1 MTATIRLQQEPFD
14 AAAEARALTR
24 GRTDVGAVVTFT
36 GICRGDEDG
45 EPIAGLTL
53 EHYPGMAEAE
63 IARHVEAAEHRWS
76 LRGITVIH
84 RHGRIAPGEDIVLV
98 VTASSHRHDAFAAAE
113 SPIAAQQPDEKFVSF
128 AGQFLVAT
136 PSMEDPRF
144 ARTVIL
150 IARHNKDG
158 AFGLIINRPAA
169 ERPLSQLLEA
179 LGEKGAPV
187 NGTVRLFAG
196 GPVQPELGFVI
207 HSPDYHGPQTLEVDG
222 RVSVTMSLDILR
234 DIGAGKGPQKSLIEF
249 GYAGWGS
256 GQL

>member
-1 MTATIRLQQEPFD
+1 MWLVRPILALAALLALITAR
-14 AAAEARALTR
+14 
-24 GRTDVGAVVTFT
+24 
-36 GICRGDEDG
+36 
-45 EPIAGLTL
+45 
-53 EHYPGMAEAE
+53 
-63 IARHVEAAEHRWS
+63 
-76 LRGITVIH
+76 
-84 RHGRIAPGEDIVLV
+84 
-98 VTASSHRHDAFAAAE
+98 
-113 SPIAAQQPDEKFVSF
+113 SPIAAQQPDEKFVSL

-144 ARTVIL
+144 ARSVIL

-179 LGEKGAPV
+179 LGEKGPPV

-222 RVSVTMSLDILR
+222 HVSVTMSLDILR
-234 DIGAGKGPQKSLIEF
+234 DIATGKGPQKSLIEF
-249 GYAGWGS
+249 GYAGWGP
-256 GQL
+256 GQLEGEIARRSWTTVPADGKLIFDEDREKLWDIVYALRIQDL

>member
-1 MTATIRLQQEPFD
+1 MWLVRPILAL
-14 AAAEARALTR
+14 AALLALIAAR
-24 GRTDVGAVVTFT
+24 
-36 GICRGDEDG
+36 
-45 EPIAGLTL
+45 
-53 EHYPGMAEAE
+53 
-63 IARHVEAAEHRWS
+63 
-76 LRGITVIH
+76 
-84 RHGRIAPGEDIVLV
+84 
-98 VTASSHRHDAFAAAE
+98 
-113 SPIAAQQPDEKFVSF
+113 SPIAAQQPDEKFVSL

-179 LGEKGAPV
+179 LGEKGSPV

-196 GPVQPELGFVI
+196 GPVQPELGFVM
-207 HSPDYHGPQTLEVDG
+207 HSPDYMGPQTLEVDG

-234 DIGAGKGPQKSLIEF
+234 DIATGKGPQKSLIMF

-256 GQL
+256 GQLEGEIARRSWTTAPADGKLIFDEDRSKLWDIVYALRIQDL

>member
-1 MTATIRLQQEPFD
+1 MWLVRPILAL
-14 AAAEARALTR
+14 AALLALIAAR
-24 GRTDVGAVVTFT
+24 
-36 GICRGDEDG
+36 
-45 EPIAGLTL
+45 
-53 EHYPGMAEAE
+53 
-63 IARHVEAAEHRWS
+63 
-76 LRGITVIH
+76 
-84 RHGRIAPGEDIVLV
+84 
-98 VTASSHRHDAFAAAE
+98 
-113 SPIAAQQPDEKFVSF
+113 SPIAAQQPDEKFVSL

-179 LGEKGAPV
+179 LGEKGSPV

-196 GPVQPELGFVI
+196 GPVQPELGFVM
-207 HSPDYHGPQTLEVDG
+207 HSPDYMGPQTLEVDG

-234 DIGAGKGPQKSLIEF
+234 DIATGKGPQKSLIMF
-249 GYAGWGS
+249 GYAGWGP
-256 GQL
+256 GQLEGEIARRSWTTVPADGKLIFDEGREKLWDIVYALRIQDL

>member
-1 MTATIRLQQEPFD
+1 MWLVRPILAL
-14 AAAEARALTR
+14 AALLALIAAR
-24 GRTDVGAVVTFT
+24 
-36 GICRGDEDG
+36 
-45 EPIAGLTL
+45 
-53 EHYPGMAEAE
+53 
-63 IARHVEAAEHRWS
+63 
-76 LRGITVIH
+76 
-84 RHGRIAPGEDIVLV
+84 
-98 VTASSHRHDAFAAAE
+98 
-113 SPIAAQQPDEKFVSF
+113 SPIAAQQPDEKFVSL

-179 LGEKGAPV
+179 LGEKGSPV

-196 GPVQPELGFVI
+196 GPVQPELGFVM
-207 HSPDYHGPQTLEVDG
+207 HSPDYMGPQTLEVDG

-234 DIGAGKGPQKSLIEF
+234 DIATGKGPQKSLIMF
-249 GYAGWGS
+249 GYAGWGP
-256 GQL
+256 GQLEGEIARRSWTTVPADSKLIFDEDREKLWDIVYALRIQDL

>member
-1 MTATIRLQQEPFD
+1 MWLVRPILAL
-14 AAAEARALTR
+14 AALLVLIAAR
-24 GRTDVGAVVTFT
+24 
-36 GICRGDEDG
+36 
-45 EPIAGLTL
+45 
-53 EHYPGMAEAE
+53 
-63 IARHVEAAEHRWS
+63 
-76 LRGITVIH
+76 
-84 RHGRIAPGEDIVLV
+84 
-98 VTASSHRHDAFAAAE
+98 
-113 SPIAAQQPDEKFVSF
+113 SPIAAQQPDEKFVSL

-179 LGEKGAPV
+179 LGEKGSPV

-196 GPVQPELGFVI
+196 GPVQPELGFVM
-207 HSPDYHGPQTLEVDG
+207 HSPDYMGPQTLEVDG

-234 DIGAGKGPQKSLIEF
+234 DIATGKGPQKSLIMF

-256 GQL
+256 GQLEGEIARRSWTTVPADGKLIFDEDREKLWDIVYALRIQDL

>member
-1 MTATIRLQQEPFD
+1 MWLVRPILAL
-14 AAAEARALTR
+14 AALLALLAAR
-24 GRTDVGAVVTFT
+24 
-36 GICRGDEDG
+36 
-45 EPIAGLTL
+45 
-53 EHYPGMAEAE
+53 
-63 IARHVEAAEHRWS
+63 
-76 LRGITVIH
+76 
-84 RHGRIAPGEDIVLV
+84 
-98 VTASSHRHDAFAAAE
+98 
-113 SPIAAQQPDEKFVSF
+113 SPIAAQQPDEKFVSL

-179 LGEKGAPV
+179 LGEKGSPV
-187 NGTVRLFAG
+187 SGTVRLFAG

-207 HSPDYHGPQTLEVDG
+207 HSPDYMGPQTLGVDG

-234 DIGAGKGPQKSLIEF
+234 DIATGKGPQKSLIMF

-256 GQL
+256 GQLEGEIARRSWTTAPADGKLIFDEDRSKLWDIVYALRIQDL